1 MSGEAPTSPGAA
13 PTSPGA
19 ATVCSST
26 SWALPRAEEDP
37 LRAAS
42 VSYSFN
48 DSITSLAKEAGKL
61 HGGPANFVRF
71 VLHDESEARH
81 INT

>member
-37 LRAAS
+37 LRATSA
-42 VSYSFN
+42 SFN
-48 DSITSLAKEAGKL
+48 DGITSLAKEAGKL

-71 VLHDESEARH
+71 VLHDDSDARH
-81 INT
+81 TNT